1 MSFMSWHRQ
10 ACGNFSASARDDRS
24 GDNSCNFPHRAR
36 RAACHSTCRQP
47 ALPTHPDTRG
57 MIGRAE
63 LAAMPQGALLVNYA
77 RGAVIDRPV
86 RSWLLLGCESVLP
99 SAAWLAR
106 LCCIFI
112 LYRFVPPPPDRNVV
126 SLTAWVDIMLQSPFL
141 SCKPEVCVR
150 CVALDKTLQQNF
162 SQVVISCC
170 ATTVHDAH
178 CDCFITVPACGSA

>member
-1 MSFMSWHRQ
+1 MATSAQ
-10 ACGNFSASARDDRS
+10 ALGMTVV
-24 GDNSCNFPHRAR
+24 GTTRATSR
-36 RAACHSTCRQP
+36 TELVELLTTAHVVSLHCPLT
-47 ALPTHPDTRG
+47 PDTRG

-112 LYRFVPPPPDRNVV
+112 SYRFVQPPHDSSVV

-162 SQVVISCC
+162 SQDVSSCC
-170 ATTVHDAH
+170 ATTVHDAHLALH
-178 CDCFITVPACGSA
+178 CDCFITVPACGSAQPG